1 MKTGRRL
8 FLSSLLPSGVIALGI
23 SKSVFAKPQRQG
35 APSNFPQIPDASN
48 SGRPTEETPSLPPP
62 DPKDQLKENQKN
74 LRRDADHLLQLA
86 KDLKEEADK
95 TEQTDVLSLSLVKK
109 AEEVEKLA
117 HQIKDLIRGF

>member
-8 FLSSLLPSGVIALGI
+8 FLTGLSPTVVTALALAKSL
-23 SKSVFAKPQRQG
+23 FAKPQRQG
-35 APSNFPQIPDASN
+35 PPSDFPQIPDASN

-62 DPKDQLKENQKN
+62 DPKDHLKENQKN
-74 LRRDADHLLQLA
+74 LRRDAGHLLQLA

-95 TEQTDVLSLSLVKK
+95 TEQADVLPLSLVKK

-117 HQIKDLIRGF
+117 RQIKELARA